1 MFQRLPS
8 YPHVSPN
15 DFWDSD
21 VPCHWSVAPG
31 LAVIQEN
38 KRRNT
43 DLAEDRVLSLSYG
56 RVVVKPVE
64 KQRGLVPESYEG
76 YQVLDPGDIVI
87 RPTDLQND
95 QTSIRVG
102 TVQDRGII
110 TSAYIGLRPKGA
122 WSAGYAY
129 AYLAAVDSTKRI
141 YGMGSGLRQQLG
153 WDDLKRMPCL
163 VPPAEEQAAIV
174 KYLAHA
180 NARINRAIAAKRRLI
195 TLLDEHLMAGLDDLL
210 QLDRNDVEVT
220 SIAQTAVMIQTGPFG
235 SQLHAEEYVDGGIPV
250 INPSHLTGIGI
261 APDRSVA
268 VTAAKADELKRHRLE
283 LSDVIAAR
291 RGDLGRCDV
300 VTLREVGWLCGTG
313 SLIIRLRTDKWVP
326 EYFQMLFAS
335 PRNKERLQLGSVG
348 STMSNLNGAQVGRM
362 RLARPDLRVQ
372 GELVR
377 QARLLHQT
385 HSRQVS
391 VVRREID
398 LLAEFRA
405 RLVAAVVT
413 GQVDVRSLVVA
424 LPEFDVVAPADPATA
439 LGGLEVDDLMAMSEV

>member
-8 YPHVSPN
+8 YPDVSPTS
-15 DFWDSD
+15 FWDSG
-21 VPCHWSVAPG
+21 VPSHWSVAPG
-31 LAVIQEN
+31 LAVMEEN
-38 KRRNT
+38 RRKNA

-102 TVQDRGII
+102 MVRDRGII
-110 TSAYIGLRPKGA
+110 TSAYIGLRPKGS
-122 WSAGYAY
+122 WSSDYAY
-129 AYLAAVDSTKRI
+129 AYLVTVDSTKRI

-163 VPPAEEQAAIV
+163 VPPPEEQAAIV
-174 KYLAHA
+174 KYLTHA
-180 NARINRAIAAKRRLI
+180 NARIDKAIAAKRRLI
-195 TLLDEHLMAGLDDLL
+195 SLLDEHLMAGLDDLL
-210 QLDRNDVEVT
+210 QLDRSDVEVS
-220 SIAQTAVMIQTGPFG
+220 SIAQTAAMIQTGPFG
-235 SQLHAEEYVDGGIPV
+235 SQLHAEEYTEGGVPV
-250 INPSHLTGIGI
+250 INPSHLTGSGI
-261 APDRSVA
+261 VPDRAVA
-268 VTAAKADELKRHRLE
+268 VSAAKADELKRHRLE
-283 LSDVIAAR
+283 PGDVIAAR

-300 VTLREVGWLCGTG
+300 VTVREVGWLCGTG
-313 SLIIRLRTDKWVP
+313 SLIIRLRTDKWIP

-372 GELVR
+372 EKLVQ
-377 QARLLHQT
+377 QAQLLHET
-385 HSRQVS
+385 HRRQVS

-398 LLAEFRA
+398 LIAEFRE
-405 RLVAAVVT
+405 RLVADVVT
-413 GQVDVRSLVVA
+413 GQVDVRGVA
-424 LPEFDVVAPADPATA
+424 VGLPEFDVVGQADPAA
-439 LGGLEVDDLMAMSEV
+439 SGDLEVGDLMATSEV